1 MEADRSPCGL
11 LSRTP
16 IIARVFCAP
25 VSLDLEAAQADFAP
39 GSLLPDILTERAP
52 AKINLTLHIVGRRAD
67 GYHNLESLVAF
78 SRGGDYADPYPR
90 QASFPLDRRVRR
102 QRPRAA
108 LTTILCC
115 ARQLISRNAFPAA
128 KLGAF
133 HLVKRLPVAA
143 GLGGGSS
150 DAAAAL
156 RLLARANALPL
167 EDPRIF
173 DTAKATGADVPVCLM
188 HRARIMRGVGDELGP
203 LIALPPLI
211 GLLVNPGHP
220 VETKAVFARMKIT
233 PGAPTGFGGHPA
245 FVPDMSASTLLAALH
260 KGRNDMEA
268 AACLLAP
275 VISDVLSV
283 LSAAPGC
290 RLSRM
295 SGSGATCF
303 ALFKDCRSAARAKK
317 AILQAHPNWWAK
329 VSVLG

>member
-1 MEADRSPCGL
+1 
-11 LSRTP
+11 
-16 IIARVFCAP
+16 
-25 VSLDLEAAQADFAP
+25 
-39 GSLLPDILTERAP
+39 LPDILIERAP

-78 SRGGDYADPYPR
+78 SRGGDTLSLTPGEPLSLSIKGPAAE
-90 QASFPLDRRVRR
+90 ASGRVDDNLVL
-102 QRPRAA
+102 RAA
-108 LTTILCC
+108 THFVK
-115 ARQLISRNAFPAA
+115 RFPGA

-156 RLLARANALPL
+156 RLLARANALSL
-167 EDPRIF
+167 EDPLLF
-173 DTAKATGADVPVCLM
+173 EAAKATGADVPVCLLR
-188 HRARIMRGVGDELGP
+188 RARIMRGVGDELGP
-203 LIALPPLI
+203 LLALPPLM

-220 VETKAVFARMKIT
+220 VETKAVFARMKIA
-233 PGAPTGFGGHPA
+233 PGVPTGFGGHPEL
-245 FVPDMSASTLLAALH
+245 VPDMSASTLLAALH

-275 VISDVLSV
+275 IISDVLSV

-317 AILQAHPNWWAK
+317 AILQAHPHWWAK

>member
-1 MEADRSPCGL
+1 M
-11 LSRTP
+11 
-16 IIARVFCAP
+16 
-25 VSLDLEAAQADFAP
+25 
-39 GSLLPDILTERAP
+39 PDILTERAP
-52 AKINLTLHIVGRRAD
+52 AKINLTLHVVGRRAD

-78 SRGGDYADPYPR
+78 SRGGDLLSLAPGKLLALSIEGPAAG
-90 QASFPLDRRVRR
+90 ASGRVEDNLVL
-102 QRPRAA
+102 RAA
-108 LTTILCC
+108 
-115 ARQLISRNAFPAA
+115 AHFVERFPAA

-167 EDPRIF
+167 EDPRIY
-173 DTAKATGADVPVCLM
+173 DAAKATGADVPVCLLR
-188 HRARIMRGVGDELGP
+188 RARMMRGIGDELGP

-211 GLLVNPGHP
+211 GLLVNPGHA
-220 VETKAVFARMKIT
+220 VETKAVFARMKIA
-233 PGAPTGFGGHPA
+233 PGAPTGYGGHPA
-245 FVPDMSASTLLAALH
+245 LVPNMSANTLLAALH

-317 AILQAHPNWWAK
+317 AIFQAHPQWWAK